1 MVYALN
7 FQIWEGDGERS
18 GEGGSGARVSPGRMQ
33 NRLVPST
40 ERQRGERYVSV
51 HTAILTAFLEACN
64 FSKWKVGKNLRVPG
78 SNPVLALKTGEMEP
92 PKASC
97 FLCCKRR
104 VRVWQSTVNQRE
116 DGKSECLKH
125 LWVKFPPLGYYGT
138 YMIFNEEGKHADMYL
153 KKKQHSTNYLH
164 IW

>member
-1 MVYALN
+1 M
-7 FQIWEGDGERS
+7 
-18 GEGGSGARVSPGRMQ
+18 
-33 NRLVPST
+33 
-40 ERQRGERYVSV
+40 
-51 HTAILTAFLEACN
+51 
-64 FSKWKVGKNLRVPG
+64 
-78 SNPVLALKTGEMEP
+78 LALKTGEMEP

-153 KKKQHSTNYLH
+153 KKNNIVQTTYTFGKSINIFGVEKSIKGKIILILMFMYMCSLVTALH
-164 IW
+164 LI